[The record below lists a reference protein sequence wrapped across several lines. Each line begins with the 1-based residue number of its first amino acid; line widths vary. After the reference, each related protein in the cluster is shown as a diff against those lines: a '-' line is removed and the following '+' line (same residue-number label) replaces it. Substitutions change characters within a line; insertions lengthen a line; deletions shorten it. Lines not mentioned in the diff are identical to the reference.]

1 MSQIEEKLK
10 EKKPFSKMLTIQKT
24 RGEED
29 LEQQMKT
36 STQMQSTHMA
46 QLVQGLFT
54 ADPEA
59 RYAAVQIVLG
69 SLDLQA
75 FIPGRLC

>member
-1 MSQIEEKLK
+1 
-10 EKKPFSKMLTIQKT
+10 
-24 RGEED
+24 
-29 LEQQMKT
+29 
-36 STQMQSTHMA
+36 MQSTHMA

-69 SLDLQA
+69 ILVLQA
-75 FIPGRLC
+75 PIAIHLSKAGKHFDDRFAPP